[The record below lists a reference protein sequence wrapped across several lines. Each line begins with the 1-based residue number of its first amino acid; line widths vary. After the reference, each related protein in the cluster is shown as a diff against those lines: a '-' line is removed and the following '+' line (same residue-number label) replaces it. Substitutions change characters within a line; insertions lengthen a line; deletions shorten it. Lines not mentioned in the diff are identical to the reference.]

1 MAEAHQDVDSLK
13 RRGRRRLVG
22 AVALV
27 LLAVVVLPMIFD
39 PEPRGT
45 PPVSVRIPGEDD
57 KAFAPKSPTQPM
69 VAPNAAT
76 VEKQPEV
83 AKPTEASKPTESL
96 KPQEKKVA
104 ETKSAS
110 KKAEDKR
117 VAPKVAEGER
127 ARAEAAL
134 ADTPQY
140 VVQVGAF
147 ASPDPVV
154 AKLAAANI
162 RHYTE
167 KVPTSGGNVTRVRA
181 GPYSTK
187 AEAERVVETLRK
199 LGLKPGGV
207 VAKS

>member
-1 MAEAHQDVDSLK
+1 MAEAQQDVDSLK

-45 PPVSVRIPGEDD
+45 PPVNVRIPGEDE
-57 KAFAPKSPTQPM
+57 KAFAPKPPAQPM

-76 VEKQPEV
+76 EEKQPE
-83 AKPTEASKPTESL
+83 AASPTAASKPNESP
-96 KPQEKKVA
+96 KPPERKAA
-104 ETKSAS
+104 ETKPAS
-110 KKAEDKR
+110 KKAEDKS
-117 VAPKVAEGER
+117 VAPKVAESER

-134 ADTPQY
+134 AGTQY

-147 ASPDPVV
+147 ASPAPVV

-187 AEAERVVETLRK
+187 AEAERVAETLRK

>member
-1 MAEAHQDVDSLK
+1 MAEPQQDVDTLK

-45 PPVSVRIPGEDD
+45 PPVNVRIPGEDD
-57 KAFAPKSPTQPM
+57 KPFAPKPPAQVV
-69 VAPNAAT
+69 VAP
-76 VEKQPEV
+76 
-83 AKPTEASKPTESL
+83 KPAPAES
-96 KPQEKKVA
+96 PAQEKKA
-104 ETKSAS
+104 PEARPSP
-110 KKAEDKR
+110 KKAEEKK
-117 VAPKVAEGER
+117 APSKAAATER

-134 ADTPQY
+134 GDAQF

-147 ASPDPVV
+147 SNPDGVL
-154 AKLAAANI
+154 AKLNAAKI
-162 RHYTE
+162 RYYTE
-167 KVPTSGGNVTRVRA
+167 KVATSGGTVMRVRA
-181 GPYSTK
+181 GPYASK
-187 AEAERVVETLRK
+187 AEAERAVEMLRK

>member
-1 MAEAHQDVDSLK
+1 MAEAQQNVDSLK

-39 PEPRGT
+39 PNPRGT
-45 PPVSVRIPGEDD
+45 PPVSVRIPAEDD
-57 KAFAPKSPTQPM
+57 TAFAPKPPAQPM
-69 VAPNAAT
+69 LAPNAAT
-76 VEKQPEV
+76 AEKQPE
-83 AKPTEASKPTESL
+83 ATKPTEASKPSESQ
-96 KPQEKKVA
+96 KPQEKKAA
-104 ETKSAS
+104 ESKPAS
-110 KKAEDKR
+110 KKPEDRK
-117 VAPKVAEGER
+117 VAPKVAENER

-134 ADTPQY
+134 AGTQY

-167 KVPTSGGNVTRVRA
+167 KVPTAGGNVTRVRA

-187 AEAERVVETLRK
+187 AEAERVAETLRK

>member
-1 MAEAHQDVDSLK
+1 MAEPQQDVDTLK

-45 PPVSVRIPGEDD
+45 PPVNVRIPGEDD
-57 KAFAPKSPTQPM
+57 KAFTPKPPAQAM
-69 VAPNAAT
+69 VAPKPVP
-76 VEKQPEV
+76 VEKPQA
-83 AKPTEASKPTESL
+83 AKPAEAAR
-96 KPQEKKVA
+96 PQENKA
-104 ETKSAS
+104 PETRPSP
-110 KKAEDKR
+110 KKAEEKKPP
-117 VAPKVAEGER
+117 PKSAESER

-134 ADTPQY
+134 GDARF

-147 ASPDPVV
+147 SNPDPVI
-154 AKLAAANI
+154 AKLGAARI
-162 RHYTE
+162 RYYTE
-167 KVPTSGGNVTRVRA
+167 KVATSGGTVIRVRA
-181 GPYSTK
+181 GPYGTK
-187 AEAERVVETLRK
+187 AEAERVLETLRK